1 MRSPAERRAMLES
14 RNSELPNPAI
24 PNPAITNSVLVKNL
38 VKRFGAFV
46 AVDRLNLTIR
56 KGEVFGFLG
65 PNGAGKSTTI
75 RMLCGLLKPTSGSA
89 QVAGYDVGRNPEAV
103 RQHIGY
109 MSQRFSLY
117 NDLKVIENLRLFAGL
132 YSVPSSMLQN
142 RIEWA
147 LTMADL
153 KGRENLIT
161 GTLPGGWKQRLALGC
176 AVLHQPPIL
185 FLDEPTSGVDPISR
199 RQFWDLIHT
208 MAGEGVTVFVTT
220 HYMEEAEYCNRLALI
235 FRGKMVA
242 LGTPSELKR
251 DSMKGELLLIE
262 CEPLGL
268 AVEALQKAPDVMDA
282 AVFGNALH
290 LVVHDAAAASPLI
303 EKYLRDR
310 GVNVSLIEK
319 IRPTLEDVFVSLTTA
334 PAAGKDGKP

>member
-1 MRSPAERRAMLES
+1 MPEPMIPAVL
-14 RNSELPNPAI
+14 NSTVP
-24 PNPAITNSVLVKNL
+24 NSVVIESL
-38 VKRFGAFV
+38 VKRFGDFV
-46 AVDRLNLTIR
+46 AVDRLNLAVS

-75 RMLCGLLKPTSGSA
+75 RMLCWLLRPTSGSA
-89 QVAGYDVGRNPEAV
+89 QVAGFDVGRHPESV
-103 RQHIGY
+103 RQNIGY
-109 MSQRFSLY
+109 MSQKFSLY

-132 YSVPSSMLQN
+132 YSVPSAKLKE

-147 LTMADL
+147 LEMANL
-153 KGRENLIT
+153 KGQEYLIT

-199 RQFWDLIHT
+199 RQFWDLIQK
-208 MAGEGVTVFVTT
+208 MAEEGVTIFVTT

-242 LGTPSELKR
+242 LGTPSALKR
-251 DSMKGELLLIE
+251 DSMTGELLLIE
-262 CEPLGL
+262 CAPLGD
-268 AVEALQKAPDVMDA
+268 AVEALQSAPEVMDA

-290 LVVHDAAAASPLI
+290 LVVEDAATAEPHIRKFL
-303 EKYLRDR
+303 EDR
-310 GVNVSLIEK
+310 GVTVSRIEK
-319 IRPTLEDVFVSLTTA
+319 IRPTLEDVFVSLTTTRN
-334 PAAGKDGKP
+334 AAEVRKP